1 MIGNDC
7 ISQGYK
13 SSSLSIIPENW
24 EVKRLGE
31 FSTFFSGGT
40 PKSNNAL
47 YYGGN
52 IPFIRSG
59 EICKDKTELFLS
71 QEGFDNSSAKIVE
84 EGDILYA
91 LYGANSGQCSL
102 SKIKGAINQAIL
114 CVRPKA
120 DKYYIMSVLQLN
132 KEHYYNSYLQG
143 GQGNL
148 SGKIVSN
155 YKIALPPIGE
165 QKKIVEVLSE
175 WDKAIEL
182 QTKLIEE
189 LELRK
194 RALMQRLLT
203 GRVRLNGFS
212 DKWEKKKLDEIGTF
226 EKGYGVPKE
235 KIKEIGY
242 KAIVYGE
249 IYTQHDYVIKKF
261 KSYID
266 NVTAKVS
273 KQISCGAILFA
284 GSGETLEDIGKCVA
298 YIDNDTAY
306 AGGDIIIFNPIK
318 EINSLVLSY
327 YLNSPSA
334 NIQKRKYGQ
343 GYSVVHIYKKDL
355 ANIQI
360 FLPSFS
366 EQTAIGE
373 VLSIADKEIEIART
387 KLSLFRNQKRGLM
400 QQLLTGKKRIMS
412 SQISN

>member
-182 QTKLIEE
+182 QTKLIEK

-212 DKWEKKKLDEIGTF
+212 DKWEKVRLGKYVSVKK
-226 EKGYGVPKE
+226 
-235 KIKEIGY
+235 
-242 KAIVYGE
+242 GE
-249 IYTQHDYVIKKF
+249 MLTSEQYMMGDIPVIAGGR
-261 KSYID
+261 
-266 NVTAKVS
+266 T
-273 KQISCGAILFA
+273 FA
-284 GSGETLEDIGKCVA
+284 GYHNKSNRPSRTITISASGASAGFVA
-298 YIDNDTAY
+298 FHRYPIFATDCSTISDSSNYIIEYIFYLMLYNQQRLY
-306 AGGDIIIFNPIK
+306 SLQSGGAQPHVQPNDIIK
-318 EINSLVLSY
+318 MDINYCS
-327 YLNSPSA
+327 
-334 NIQKRKYGQ
+334 NI
-343 GYSVVHIYKKDL
+343 
-355 ANIQI
+355 NEQI
-360 FLPSFS
+360 
-366 EQTAIGE
+366 AIAE
-373 VLSIADKEIEIART
+373 RLITADKEIEIART
-387 KLSLFRNQKRGLM
+387 KLLLFRNQKQGLM